1 MQTKRII
8 CPKCKAVLDVTNSK
22 NETLKQITCP
32 SCKTILQVK
41 FQPQQEAPQQ
51 EPIEAHTYYAPPK
64 RPTANS
70 AETQLAGAGGETVLG
85 GGLSG
90 ATQLYTPTQKTTAT
104 AKLTFEGKD
113 YPLEEGQNIIG
124 RKGTT
129 SKATVQI
136 ATEDRYMSRQ
146 HCSITVSTLPDG
158 TKKAI
163 LSNYQNKNLTTV
175 DGQEIETG
183 DEIRLTNGDRI
194 TMGHTTVTFKLS

>member
-41 FQPQQEAPQQ
+41 FPPQQEQPQQ
-51 EPIEAHTYYAPPK
+51 EPIEAHTYYAPSK
-64 RPTANS
+64 RPMADS
-70 AETQLAGAGGETVLG
+70 GETQLAGAGGETVLG
-85 GGLSG
+85 DGLSG

-104 AKLTFEGKD
+104 VKLTFEGKE
-113 YPLEEGQNIIG
+113 YPLSEGQNIVG
-124 RKGTT
+124 RQGTT

-136 ATEDRYMSRQ
+136 ETADRYMSRQ

-158 TKKAI
+158 TKKAV
-163 LSNYQNKNLTTV
+163 LSNYQNKNLTSV